1 MPKLA
6 PFADWKAP
14 WETAGTEFN
23 AELAKKR
30 IYDLLSDKEVAAEK
44 HTTEVAALTTK
55 NTELQKAVD
64 EVNSKNLT
72 EAQRL
77 EKEKKDLENKLTA
90 RETADEK
97 LKVTRLELA
106 LEHGLTKAEAKRLVG
121 STEEELKADAIT
133 LLEEKGL
140 YKDGKPVEKSTEEV
154 STSTRRTPRTAHNP
168 LNPEGGG
175 EGVSAEQLLKVL
187 PRD

>member
-6 PFADWKAP
+6 PFAEWKAP

-44 HTTEVAALTTK
+44 HTTELTALTTK
-55 NTELQKAVD
+55 STELQKTVD

-72 EAQRL
+72 EAQKL
-77 EKEKKDLENKLTA
+77 EKEKKDLEDKLNA
-90 RETADEK
+90 RDTADEK
-97 LKVTRLELA
+97 LKVSRLELA

-133 LLEEKGL
+133 LLEEQGR
-140 YKDGKPVEKSTEEV
+140 YKDGKPVEQTDD
-154 STSTRRTPRTAHNP
+154 TNTGGRRTPAGRVRNP
-168 LNPEGGG
+168 LNPGGDEGG
-175 EGVSAEQLLKVL
+175 VSVKGLLEAL

>member
-6 PFADWKAP
+6 PFTEWKRP
-14 WETAGTEFN
+14 WAEGEFDEEK
-23 AELAKKR
+23 AAKR
-30 IYDLLSDKEVAAEK
+30 IWDLLSDREIAADKHEAKLAEV
-44 HTTEVAALTTK
+44 TTK
-55 NTELQKAVD
+55 STELQKTVD

-72 EAQRL
+72 EAQKL
-77 EKEKKDLENKLTA
+77 EKEKKDLEDKLNA

-133 LLEEKGL
+133 LLEEQGL
-140 YKDGKPVEKSTEEV
+140 YKDGKPVEQTEEN
-154 STSTRRTPRTAHNP
+154 TSRRTPATRARNP
-168 LNPEGGG
+168 LNHESDTG
-175 EGVSAEQLLKVL
+175 GVSVKGLLEAL